1 MLRAIAARG
10 HPVIVV
16 ALPYRIAPLEQH
28 KVVAVGRARA
38 IIENE
43 KSAESWVIAGHS
55 LGGALVCRIAGDA
68 PRKVKA
74 MVLIG
79 TSHPKTIDLSDA
91 RIPITKV
98 FASNDGIATVE
109 MINSTRN
116 LLPTD
121 TRWIEIEGG
130 NHSQFGHYGHQLFDG
145 SPTIS
150 REQQQAITRAALMEA
165 LSR

>member
-1 MLRAIAARG
+1 
-10 HPVIVV
+10 
-16 ALPYRIAPLEQH
+16 
-28 KVVAVGRARA
+28 
-38 IIENE
+38 
-43 KSAESWVIAGHS
+43 
-55 LGGALVCRIAGDA
+55 
-68 PRKVKA
+68 

-109 MINSTRN
+109 MISSTRS

-145 SPTIS
+145 APTIS

-165 LSR
+165 LSGGRRGQSWGGRRGLE